1 MNNRSFKDEEF
12 FDEQYLK
19 KRIELM
25 NKHTEYWN
33 KLEQPFA
40 FFYSI
45 KQLFDEH
52 KINPIIVSKKNK
64 FAIEHRLKQYELG
77 ITPTQIIAK
86 EELLPYSTKAA
97 FMNEYMSMNNIKEAY
112 FVDDNSNNLTPC
124 NQYPQIK
131 PLLAGWGN
139 IAINETGLSAE
150 DIVNI
155 LC

>member
-1 MNNRSFKDEEF
+1 MKELVMRFSDGIAAFEITVDGKVKPLYASENVCEF
-12 FDEQYLK
+12 FGY
-19 KRIELM
+19 
-25 NKHTEYWN
+25 T
-33 KLEQPFA
+33 
-40 FFYSI
+40 
-45 KQLFDEH
+45 
-52 KINPIIVSKKNK
+52 
-64 FAIEHRLKQYELG
+64 
-77 ITPTQIIAK
+77 K